1 MKKGVLETIQYLIV
15 FKGVHHVSK
24 TQPNP
29 TLIVFIS
36 AVYATFLIQ
45 IESFTLQFLVFKE

>member
-1 MKKGVLETIQYLIV
+1 MIQYLPV
-15 FKGVHHVSK
+15 FKRVHHVSK

-29 TLIVFIS
+29 TLIGFIS
-36 AVYATFLIQ
+36 AVYVTFLIQ